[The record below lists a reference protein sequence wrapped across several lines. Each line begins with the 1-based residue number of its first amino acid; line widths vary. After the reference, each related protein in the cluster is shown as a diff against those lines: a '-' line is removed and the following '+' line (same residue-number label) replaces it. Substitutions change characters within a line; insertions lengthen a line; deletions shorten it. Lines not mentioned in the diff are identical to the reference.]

1 MEYVLETNA
10 ITKRYRGFTALSGL
24 TMRIP
29 KGSIYGSAGAD
40 GWQLHSLE
48 RKKYRCGNIALP
60 PQDGSRGRDP
70 GDIPR
75 NDGAG

>member
-29 KGSIYGSAGAD
+29 KGSIYGLSGATARERPHSSA
-40 GWQLHSLE
+40 
-48 RKKYRCGNIALP
+48 
-60 PQDGSRGRDP
+60 
-70 GDIPR
+70 
-75 NDGAG
+75 